1 MLPLF
6 KAFKKEFYL
15 AGGTALALQ
24 IGHRDSIDFDFFCEK
39 DFDPQV
45 LLKKIKDIFSA
56 HKVTRIQEERNTLTI
71 LVNGKVKIS
80 FFTYNYPLLQN
91 KVEEK
96 YIDLASIRDIALM
109 KMSAVLSRASY
120 KDYID
125 LYFILQDYDL
135 AGLINDIPDKF
146 NDLDANMV
154 LKSLVYFNDVETE
167 PILFLPGQEVDFE
180 IVKKFLVARVR
191 EIGRSTSLK

>member
-1 MLPLF
+1 M
-6 KAFKKEFYL
+6 ADGE
-15 AGGTALALQ
+15 
-24 IGHRDSIDFDFFCEK
+24 
-39 DFDPQV
+39 
-45 LLKKIKDIFSA
+45 
-56 HKVTRIQEERNTLTI
+56 
-71 LVNGKVKIS
+71 VKIS

-96 YIDLASIRDIALM
+96 YFSMASIRDIALM
-109 KMSAVLSRASY
+109 KMSAILSRASN

-125 LYFILQDYDL
+125 LYFILQKYNLADL
-135 AGLINDIPDKF
+135 ISDIPKKF

-180 IVKKFLVARVR
+180 IVKEFLVAKVR
-191 EIGRSTSLK
+191 EIGRSQLA

>member
-1 MLPLF
+1 MPLF
-6 KAFKKEFYL
+6 NAFKENFYL

-39 DFDPQV
+39 DFDPQA
-45 LLKKIKDIFSA
+45 LLMKIKDTFPV

-71 LVNGKVKIS
+71 LVNGEIKIS

-96 YIDLASIRDIALM
+96 YFNLASIRDIALM
-109 KMSAVLSRASY
+109 KMSAILSRASN

-125 LYFILQDYDL
+125 LYFILQDYNLADL
-135 AGLINDIPDKF
+135 ISDIPDKF
-146 NDLDANMV
+146 GDLDTNMV

-167 PILFLPGQEVDFE
+167 PILFLPGQEVDFDL
-180 IVKKFLVARVR
+180 VKEFLVARVR
-191 EIGRSTSLK
+191 EIGRSQLA